1 MVIAPDCGSGGPGFD
16 SRWPPFF
23 FEKGFYFPLS
33 RNIGGWQL
41 WHSPALGPSPSGKA
55 QAFDAC
61 SRWFESN
68 WPCYETLA
76 QSVEHLTFNQV
87 VAGSI
92 PACLIPFFI
101 RDFADVAELADAPD
115 LGSGGRPCR
124 FKSCHPQDENKV
136 FVRIVIEE
144 VSFITFF
151 VSGKTGLF

>member
-1 MVIAPDCGSGGPGFD
+1 MVLEVPGSTPGGHPIFLARG
-16 SRWPPFF
+16 S
-23 FEKGFYFPLS
+23 YL
-33 RNIGGWQL
+33 I
-41 WHSPALGPSPSGKA
+41 GPSPSGKA

-68 WPCYETLA
+68 WPCLYETLA

-124 FKSCHPQDENKV
+124 FKSCHPHE
-136 FVRIVIEE
+136 
-144 VSFITFF
+144 
-151 VSGKTGLF
+151 